1 VALLAGA
8 LLIGGSNGEKGG
20 NRSSATLAALESKL
34 LLIERRVEQIR
45 REQFTRRPLP
55 VLVTGAQTRRE
66 AFAELDRLTTPA
78 QRAADEELLKLLGL
92 IPPQSSMRGIAAQ
105 IYQDQV
111 AGFYDP
117 RTKRLA
123 LVRDAGD
130 SDVGIGEIT
139 LAHELTHAL
148 DDETFGIKEAGQGFG
163 DRESAYTALVE
174 GDATS
179 VMTRYA
185 GRYMSGLDL
194 VSALAGASSSGSN
207 SLPPYIE
214 ATLLFPYVEGQTFVD
229 ALYKYARGW
238 KLVNYAFKFRP
249 PISTQQI
256 LHPLTYVQNHKP
268 QPPLL
273 RTRPLLPR
281 AWSLADSGD
290 LGEFDTRQ
298 LLQRGTVPGRA
309 ADIASAWRGGVFE
322 LWRQGPLAA
331 PECAT
336 PCRSRDALV
345 LAWRVDTPRNAQTL
359 ATALGS
365 YLTDA
370 LGARARGD
378 GGWTLTD
385 SAAAASARG
394 RFVTLAMAPTPELA
408 DSLAAGSVTTAAPPR
423 KR

>member
-1 VALLAGA
+1 MALFAGA
-8 LLIGGSNGEKGG
+8 LLIGGSQSEKGG
-20 NRSSATLAALESKL
+20 SQSSATLATLESKL

-55 VLVTGAQTRRE
+55 VLVTGAQARRE
-66 AFAELDRLTTPA
+66 AFAELGRLTTPA
-78 QRAADEELLKLLGL
+78 ERAADEELLKLLGL
-92 IPPQSSMRGIAAQ
+92 IPPQVSMRAITAQ

-123 LVRDAGD
+123 LVKDAGG

-148 DDETFGIKEAGQGFG
+148 DDEAFGITDSAQGFG
-163 DRESAYTALVE
+163 DAGSAYTALVE

-185 GRYMSGLDL
+185 ARYMSGLDL
-194 VSALAGASSSGSN
+194 VSVLAGASSGGAG

-214 ATLLFPYVEGQTFVD
+214 ATLLFPYVDGQTFVD
-229 ALYKYARGW
+229 SLYRYARGW

-249 PISTQQI
+249 PVSTQQI
-256 LHPLTYVQNHKP
+256 LHPLTYVQNRKP

-273 RTRPLLPR
+273 KVRPLLR
-281 AWSLADSGD
+281 RTWALVDSGD
-290 LGEFDTRQ
+290 VGEFDTRQ

-309 ADIASAWRGGVFE
+309 ADIASAWRGGSFE
-322 LWRQGPLAA
+322 LWRDGPLAA
-331 PECAT
+331 PECAA
-336 PCRSRDALV
+336 PCRSRDSLV
-345 LAWRVDTPRNAQTL
+345 LAWRLDSARDTETFV
-359 ATALGS
+359 TALGS

-370 LGARARGD
+370 LGARARGT
-378 GGWTLTD
+378 GGWTLSD
-385 SAAAASARG
+385 SAASATTRG
-394 RFVTLAMAPTPELA
+394 RFVTLALAPTPDLA
-408 DSLAAGSVTTAAPPR
+408 DSLAARSITTSNGR
-423 KR
+423 RS

>member
-1 VALLAGA
+1 V
-8 LLIGGSNGEKGG
+8 
-20 NRSSATLAALESKL
+20 
-34 LLIERRVEQIR
+34 IERRVEQIR

-55 VLVTGAQTRRE
+55 VLVTSAQTRRE

-92 IPPQSSMRGIAAQ
+92 IPPQVSMRALTAQ

-148 DDETFGIKEAGQGFG
+148 DDEAFGIKDSVEGFG
-163 DRESAYTALVE
+163 DAATAYTALVE

-179 VMTRYA
+179 VMTRYTA
-185 GRYMSGLDL
+185 RYMSGLDL
-194 VSALAGASSSGSN
+194 VSVLAGASSGGGG

-229 ALYKYARGW
+229 ALYRYARGW
-238 KLVNYAFKFRP
+238 KLVNAAFKFHP
-249 PISTQQI
+249 PATTHEI
-256 LHPLTYVQNHKP
+256 LHPLDYVRGFKP
-268 QPPLL
+268 HPPQL
-273 RTRPLLPR
+273 RMRPLLPR
-281 AWSLADSGD
+281 GWSRMDSGD

-298 LLQRGTVPGRA
+298 MLQRGTVPGRA
-309 ADIASAWRGGVFE
+309 AEIAAAWRGGSFD
-322 LWRQGPLAA
+322 LWRQGPVAA
-331 PECAT
+331 PECAE

-345 LAWRVDTPRNAQTL
+345 LAWRVESPRDAQTL

-365 YLTDA
+365 YLTEA
-370 LGARARGD
+370 LGARERGP

-385 SAAAASARG
+385 SAAAVRSRG
-394 RFVTLAMAPTPELA
+394 KNTLLALAPSPELA
-408 DSLAAGSVTTAAPPR
+408 DSLATGAGG
-423 KR
+423 